1 MRPTHALLLR
11 CSRSTASSLA
21 LFRTFAFRI
30 PTTSFFYNVVVS
42 PNAPTAARHARRQA
56 DEPTSADCARA
67 AVEETTVRF
76 SDATAAATSDGMSAV
91 RVACCAASSAAVEGG
106 GGGALVLLPT
116 DVHTLFPALLAA
128 AEQGELAQYGVEV
141 GAVTWPL
148 GQLRN
153 GVP

>member
-1 MRPTHALLLR
+1 M
-11 CSRSTASSLA
+11 
-21 LFRTFAFRI
+21 
-30 PTTSFFYNVVVS
+30 S

-128 AEQGELAQYGVEV
+128 AEAAPPQGELAQYGVEV